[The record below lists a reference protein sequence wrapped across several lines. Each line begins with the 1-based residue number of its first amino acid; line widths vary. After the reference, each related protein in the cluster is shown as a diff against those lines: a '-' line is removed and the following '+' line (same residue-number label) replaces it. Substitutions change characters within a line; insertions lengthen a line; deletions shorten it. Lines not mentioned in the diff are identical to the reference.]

1 MMTVPA
7 GMGHC
12 AIASERQCRN
22 ARPKS
27 GVLRSLLAALL
38 VAAPVSPSLWAAP
51 APEPSA
57 EAQAAHQVTQPEGL
71 RARLLGDEASPVR
84 RLDAA
89 IFTELLPVAV
99 SEPAVRLPEDQRE
112 SQ

>member
-1 MMTVPA
+1 
-7 GMGHC
+7 MGPL
-12 AIASERQCRN
+12 S
-22 ARPKS
+22 S
-27 GVLRSLLAALL
+27 T
-38 VAAPVSPSLWAAP
+38 SLWAAP
-51 APEPSA
+51 APEPSP

-89 IFTELLPVAV
+89 IFTELLPVTA
-99 SEPAVRLPEDQRE
+99 SEPAVRLPEDQLD

>member
-1 MMTVPA
+1 MTALA
-7 GMGHC
+7 GTEHC
-12 AIASERQCRN
+12 AIDSDHQGRQ
-22 ARPKS
+22 ARAPR
-27 GVLRSLLAALL
+27 GVLPALL
-38 VAAPVSPSLWAAP
+38 GALLMGPLGSTFLWAAP
-51 APEPSA
+51 APEPSP

-89 IFTELLPVAV
+89 IFTELLPVTA
-99 SEPAVRLPEDQRE
+99 SEPAVRLPDDQRE